1 MRNGR
6 AEDLRLTPLAV
17 AGVSLV
23 ALGTLLRMYCYR
35 AMKGFFTFDISI
47 RQNHRLIT
55 TGPYSVVRHPGN
67 ASLSLVYAG
76 LFCWHGTEGSWLRA
90 SGVLDTAGGMMFYG
104 AFAAAMVSVLVG
116 LLKRMPTEDATLKRA
131 FGQEW
136 VEWARR
142 VPYSV
147 IPWVY

>member
-1 MRNGR
+1 
-6 AEDLRLTPLAV
+6 
-17 AGVSLV
+17 
-23 ALGTLLRMYCYR
+23 
-35 AMKGFFTFDISI
+35 
-47 RQNHRLIT
+47 
-55 TGPYSVVRHPGN
+55 
-67 ASLSLVYAG
+67 
-76 LFCWHGTEGSWLRA
+76 
-90 SGVLDTAGGMMFYG
+90 MFYG